1 MLMASVETNS
11 DSLDVTQVINQ
22 QIITKIKYLRR
33 FNDAIS
39 NHRDREIKIFLQ
51 VFSKINQ
58 RFNRIP

>member
-1 MLMASVETNS
+1 MASVETNS

-39 NHRDREIKIFLQ
+39 NHRDREIYQLLDNISTLL
-51 VFSKINQ
+51 
-58 RFNRIP
+58 

>member
-1 MLMASVETNS
+1 MASVETNS

-39 NHRDREIKIFLQ
+39 NHRDREIYQLLD
-51 VFSKINQ
+51 NQ
-58 RFNRIP
+58 R